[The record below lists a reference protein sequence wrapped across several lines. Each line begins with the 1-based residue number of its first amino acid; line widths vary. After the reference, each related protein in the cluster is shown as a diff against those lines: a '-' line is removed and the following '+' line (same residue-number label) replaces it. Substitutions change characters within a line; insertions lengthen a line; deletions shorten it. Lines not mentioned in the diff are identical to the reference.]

1 MAGPE
6 KLTFSALALRW
17 CEQIDCTPSELL
29 LTLHQQRD
37 KWTPK
42 GWFLAECQMLDS
54 SQMGRLNL
62 LPYGGPENTFKEV
75 PTRPFSPKG
84 LASDMSVAVGFLLVE
99 DLPDALPE
107 ELKGWQPPPPPK
119 KKGKK

>member
-1 MAGPE
+1 ME
-6 KLTFSALALRW
+6 KLTFVALARRW
-17 CEQIDCTPSELL
+17 CDQVDIDPPGLL
-29 LTLHQQRD
+29 QTLKDQKV

-62 LPYGGPENTFKEV
+62 LPYGGPDNTFKEV

-107 ELKGWQPPPPPK
+107 ELKGWQPPPEPK